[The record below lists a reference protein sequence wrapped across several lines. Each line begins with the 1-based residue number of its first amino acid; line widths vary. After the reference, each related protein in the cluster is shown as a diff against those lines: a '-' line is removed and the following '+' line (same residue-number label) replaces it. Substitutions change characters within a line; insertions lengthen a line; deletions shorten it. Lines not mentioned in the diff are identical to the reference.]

1 MKYLFLAFCALL
13 LAGCVSESVQA
24 KQRAG
29 LTMLQKAAK
38 IERHDLKLSLVG
50 KREKLCGKEEK
61 LTLKLQNNG
70 ADSITLIDWR
80 LDAASNLRV
89 ECQVWFPGTDQ
100 PDENAWLTINEPPE
114 GSARRYPLTLDPQNL
129 ITIDVPLEFVQ
140 RLRISQ
146 GAERRYFVRATVEL
160 DSVSVRSDVAAFT
173 VHNP

>member
-1 MKYLFLAFCALL
+1 MKYLLVAFCTLL
-13 LAGCVSESVQA
+13 LAGCVSESVTA

-29 LTMLQKAAK
+29 LTMRRSAAK
-38 IERHDLKLSLVG
+38 IEHHDLKLSLVG
-50 KREKLCGKEEK
+50 KRDKVCDKGQN
-61 LTLKLQNNG
+61 LTFKLQNNG
-70 ADSITLIDWR
+70 ADAITLIDWR

-89 ECQVWFPGTDQ
+89 ECQVWFPGNDQ

-114 GSARRYPLTLDPQNL
+114 GDARRYPLTLDPQNL

-140 RLRISQ
+140 RLRISP

-173 VHNP
+173 VRNP